1 MRLTVLCCALVCV
14 FLAGCDK
21 AEDGSDGSVGTLS
34 YPDLQEWQAATTTME
49 QVGASRQS
57 GLTIADEGRSAS
69 RLAGAY
75 ISWTMF
81 PLLGVQPAI
90 GRGFVE
96 ADDRAGAPPVA
107 ILSDETWRTRY
118 GADPGVVGR
127 TVRISGVPATVIGV
141 MPPGF
146 EYPDRE
152 KLWLPL
158 AALPEA
164 DRASRLLTL
173 TTFGRLRQ
181 GISLD
186 QARAEFTGFV
196 AGHQRGRLGAG
207 R

>member
-1 MRLTVLCCALVCV
+1 
-14 FLAGCDK
+14 
-21 AEDGSDGSVGTLS
+21 
-34 YPDLQEWQAATTTME
+34 
-49 QVGASRQS
+49 
-57 GLTIADEGRSAS
+57 
-69 RLAGAY
+69 
-75 ISWTMF
+75 MF
-81 PLLGVQPAI
+81 PLLGVQPVI

-96 ADDRAGAPPVA
+96 ADDRAGAAPVA

-118 GADPGVVGR
+118 GADLGVIGR

-164 DRASRLLTL
+164 VRTSRLLTL

-181 GISLD
+181 GIPID
-186 QARAEFTGFV
+186 QARAEFTGFI
-196 AGHQRGRLGAG
+196 AALAKRYPEANRLGGPASRCPASAAKRWSRLDCSLVPSG
-207 R
+207 SSC